1 LEKFLLI
8 TGLTTLGKF
17 SGENLHEKGDRRMR
31 SLTQCFPSHIC
42 DVKADFPFDIKAFSL
57 CIVVGILISNG
68 LRAQQDFTGKV
79 TTVIDGNTVEVSS
92 QANETHKILL
102 VGIDSPEL
110 DQEYGDQAK
119 KFLEKLILNK
129 NVVVQFKGKDRFG
142 NRLAVIMI
150 NGKND
155 PRVELLREGLAWT
168 AEKNPPEDL
177 EPYKTWAQRKGR
189 GLWKQENP
197 VPPWTYRRNQTMLKP
212 KSS

>member
-1 LEKFLLI
+1 MHSLI
-8 TGLTTLGKF
+8 HG
-17 SGENLHEKGDRRMR
+17 
-31 SLTQCFPSHIC
+31 FPSHIC

-57 CIVVGILISNG
+57 CIVVGILISNS

-79 TTVIDGNTVEVSS
+79 ITVIDGNTVEVSS
-92 QANETHKILL
+92 QDNETHKILL

-129 NVVVQFKGKDRFG
+129 NVAVQFKGKDRLG

-155 PRVELLREGLAWT
+155 PRVELLKEGLAWT
-168 AEKNPPEDL
+168 AEKNPSEDL